1 MTDNI
6 IKKLIKS
13 KSGLRIVTEK
23 EEQRSPFIIQE
34 PQWVPDKEATNCTNC
49 SVKFGFTTRKHHCRR
64 CGQIFCNLCCE
75 KKVELPRMCFVDPV
89 RICLTCESSTHRE
102 NKFFQKDLKLLT
114 SGAIFLFRSL
124 KNVNTNQDQLMRC
137 KLSLN
142 HRYLLFDGVEIIEP
156 LDLNHILSL
165 KVHCDKISGSNSIL
179 DLEFS
184 QNGISKLVTLA
195 AAIDG
200 PEKKIGINW
209 ISAFQEAYNMLDKF
223 SEDQPVM

>member
-49 SVKFGFTTRKHHCRR
+49 SVKFGFTTRKV
-64 CGQIFCNLCCE
+64 IN
-75 KKVELPRMCFVDPV
+75 KKKSIIAEGVA
-89 RICLTCESSTHRE
+89 
-102 NKFFQKDLKLLT
+102 KFFATFVVRKKWNYQECVLW
-114 SGAIFLFRSL
+114 I
-124 KNVNTNQDQLMRC
+124 Q
-137 KLSLN
+137 
-142 HRYLLFDGVEIIEP
+142 YLLFDGVEIIEP